1 MQEEDKKYVNLRNL
15 VFILLTGAAL
25 TAVAI
30 TYVSRQNATSGD
42 EYGLASVA
50 GSAITSDSS
59 DTITSTAQAREIE
72 PGIAFD
78 QVSPSFDVVRISR
91 SGTGVIA
98 GRAAPHS
105 MVQIIADQQSIGS
118 VLADAAG
125 EWVLILQEPLK
136 SGPAELSLLA
146 TLNEDSENESAD
158 VVIISVP
165 ENKGE
170 RFVESERD
178 GVVAILTPRDGNGA
192 SRILQKPGLSP
203 IGEFGDRLSI
213 DTVDYGGAGSAMISG
228 RALPRAQV
236 ALYVDNQFI
245 GTALSD
251 DQGRWSLGPK
261 KSIAK
266 GSHVLRADQVVA
278 EGDVELRIEQ
288 PFETDRPADF
298 SRQQSKIM
306 VRSGNSLWHIAR
318 KVYGAGYRYTMIFQ
332 QNAEQIR
339 DPDLI
344 YPGQLFTLP
353 QIPREALNRGG

>member
-1 MQEEDKKYVNLRNL
+1 MQEEDKKYVNLRNF

-25 TAVAI
+25 IAVAV
-30 TYVSRQNATSGD
+30 TYVSRQNVTSDD
-42 EYGLASVA
+42 EYSLASVSGA
-50 GSAITSDSS
+50 TISS
-59 DTITSTAQAREIE
+59 IAQARELE
-72 PGIAFD
+72 PGIAVG
-78 QVSPSFDVVRISR
+78 QILPSFDVVRISR
-91 SGTGVIA
+91 GGTGVIA

-105 MVQIIADQQSIGS
+105 NVQIIADQKSIGN
-118 VLADAAG
+118 VIADSAG
-125 EWVLILQEPLK
+125 EWVLILQQPLA

-146 TLNEDSENESAD
+146 MHTEGTESQSAD
-158 VVIISVP
+158 VVVISVP
-165 ENKGE
+165 ENSGE

-203 IGEFGDRLSI
+203 VGEFGDRLSI
-213 DTVDYGGAGSAMISG
+213 DTVDYGEVGSAMISG

-251 DQGRWSLGPK
+251 DQGRWSLGPEQP
-261 KSIAK
+261 IAK
-266 GSHVLRADQVVA
+266 GAHILRADQVVA

-288 PFETDRPADF
+288 PFETDIPADF
-298 SRQQSKIM
+298 SLQMGKVM
-306 VRSGNSLWHIAR
+306 VRPGNSLWHIAR
-318 KVYGAGYRYTMIFQ
+318 KIYGTGYRYTVIFQ

-353 QIPREALNRGG
+353 RIPREALNRGG